1 MSNYSELSREEL
13 QSLHSDLL
21 TKYEDYKKKN
31 LKLDMS
37 RGKPAADQFD
47 LVKELLDTVNSS
59 SSLICENGMDCRNY
73 GLMDGIP
80 EAKRLL
86 GEIMGVQPQEVI
98 VGGNSSLNLMYDVI
112 SWAYTHGIRTG
123 ALPWCK
129 LEKIKFL
136 CPVPGYDRHF
146 KITESFGIEMINVE
160 MTSSGP
166 DMDMVEKLAA
176 QDESIKGIW
185 CVPKYS
191 NPQGITYSDETVRR
205 MARMKTAAKDFI
217 IMWDNAYSV
226 HDLYPEDRDSLL
238 NIMEECKKAGDPS
251 RVIIFSSTSK
261 ISYSGAGLAGLAS
274 SEENIANIKK
284 LMTVQT
290 IGFDKINQL
299 RHARYF
305 KNYEGILSHMDRQA
319 QLLRPKFKA
328 VLTAFEK
335 GLAGKGIA
343 SWVCP
348 KGGYF
353 ISLDVLPGCAQRVV
367 SLCKEAGVV
376 MTPAGATYPYGKD
389 PKDQNIRVA
398 PTYPTVAELE
408 QAVELLVLCVE
419 LAAVE
424 KLLG

>member
-238 NIMEECKKAGDPS
+238 NIMEECKKAEDPS

>member
-290 IGFDKINQL
+290 IGFDENQ
-299 RHARYF
+299 
-305 KNYEGILSHMDRQA
+305 S
-319 QLLRPKFKA
+319 
-328 VLTAFEK
+328 
-335 GLAGKGIA
+335 A
-343 SWVCP
+343 SAC
-348 KGGYF
+348 
-353 ISLDVLPGCAQRVV
+353 SLF
-367 SLCKEAGVV
+367 
-376 MTPAGATYPYGKD
+376 
-389 PKDQNIRVA
+389 
-398 PTYPTVAELE
+398 
-408 QAVELLVLCVE
+408 
-419 LAAVE
+419 
-424 KLLG
+424 

>member
-299 RHARYF
+299 RHVRYF

>member
-1 MSNYSELSREEL
+1 
-13 QSLHSDLL
+13 
-21 TKYEDYKKKN
+21 
-31 LKLDMS
+31 
-37 RGKPAADQFD
+37 
-47 LVKELLDTVNSS
+47 
-59 SSLICENGMDCRNY
+59 
-73 GLMDGIP
+73 
-80 EAKRLL
+80 
-86 GEIMGVQPQEVI
+86 
-98 VGGNSSLNLMYDVI
+98 
-112 SWAYTHGIRTG
+112 
-123 ALPWCK
+123 
-129 LEKIKFL
+129 
-136 CPVPGYDRHF
+136 
-146 KITESFGIEMINVE
+146 
-160 MTSSGP
+160 
-166 DMDMVEKLAA
+166 
-176 QDESIKGIW
+176 
-185 CVPKYS
+185 
-191 NPQGITYSDETVRR
+191 
-205 MARMKTAAKDFI
+205 
-217 IMWDNAYSV
+217 MWDNAYSV

-299 RHARYF
+299 RHVRYF

>member
-1 MSNYSELSREEL
+1 MLNYSELSREEL

-261 ISYSGAGLAGLAS
+261 ISYPGAGLAGLAS

-299 RHARYF
+299 RHVRYF